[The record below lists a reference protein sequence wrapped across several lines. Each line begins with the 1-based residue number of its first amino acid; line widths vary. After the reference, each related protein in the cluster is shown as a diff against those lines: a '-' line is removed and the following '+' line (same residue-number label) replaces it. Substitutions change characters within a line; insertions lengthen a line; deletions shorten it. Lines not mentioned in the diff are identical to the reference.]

1 VTSRQLSAQPLAGQ
15 PPSGAPSG
23 GRLFGNRHKR
33 VLPGFALSLG
43 ISLFFVSLV
52 LLLPIS
58 GLVVETSGMGWGRFW
73 QVITDP
79 RVVESYKVTL
89 WTALAASLFNGLFG
103 LLLAWVLVRY
113 EFPGKRLVDAVVD
126 LPFALPTAVAGIT
139 LVALFSQN
147 GWYGQWLTQLG
158 INVAFT
164 PLGIVVAMSFTSLPF
179 VVRTVQPVL
188 EDLAPEDEEAAIT
201 LGASDLRVFRQ
212 VVFPALWPALVTG
225 VALSFTRSLGEF
237 GAIIFIAGNMPYVS
251 EVTSLMI
258 FIRLQE
264 FDYAAASAIASVVL
278 LVSLVLLFAIN
289 LWQARF
295 LRRLAG
301 R

>member
-1 VTSRQLSAQPLAGQ
+1 VSTHALASAPLRRRF
-15 PPSGAPSG
+15 PVRRS
-23 GRLFGNRHKR
+23 KR
-33 VLPGFALSLG
+33 VLPGLTLSLG
-43 ISLFFVSLV
+43 ISLLFVSLV
-52 LLLPIS
+52 LLLPMT
-58 GLVVETSGMGWGRFW
+58 GLVVETSDMGLDRFW

-79 RVVESYKVTL
+79 RVLKSYQVTL
-89 WTALAASLFNGLFG
+89 WTALAASLINGLFG

-113 EFPGKRLVDAVVD
+113 DFPGKRLVDAMVD

-139 LVALFSQN
+139 LAGLFSQN
-147 GWYGQWLTQLG
+147 GWYGQWLAQLG
-158 INVAFT
+158 IEVAFT
-164 PLGIVVAMSFTSLPF
+164 PLGIVVAMSFTSVPF

-188 EDLAPEDEEAAIT
+188 EDMAPEDEEAAIT
-201 LGASDLRVFRQ
+201 LGASDLRVFGR
-212 VVFPALWPALVTG
+212 VILPAIWPALITG
-225 VALSFTRSLGEF
+225 IALSFTRSLGEF

-278 LVSLVLLFAIN
+278 LVSLVLLFSIN